1 MNCETFLA
9 YFIASIMI
17 VLFVFVFS
25 FGFVKSKCCDAV
37 VLILLFAVIVSLLVL
52 GKIAKAVPE
61 ITVENVTELKST
73 TLLDRQNHLT
83 YINENNEEVTV
94 YIDEIKYNSN
104 KTYIEKQNKKWG
116 FLYKTDYILHIKK

>member
-1 MNCETFLA
+1 MNCEVFLA
-9 YFIASIMI
+9 YFIASITI

-37 VLILLFAVIVSLLVL
+37 ILILLFAVIVSLLVL
-52 GKIAKAVPE
+52 GKITKAVPE

-73 TLLDRQNHLT
+73 TLLNRQNHLT

-94 YIDEIKYNSN
+94 YIDEIKYDSE

-116 FLYKTDYILHIKK
+116 FLYKTDYILHIKE